1 MLVHA
6 LFGALPWHVRHIVH
20 GRSLNVRKEI
30 WMMQVVLKGKN
41 VEITD
46 WLREYVEKKVDK
58 LDRYLPDI
66 QEARVELSSQK
77 TRSSQDRQVA
87 QLTVRGNGLMLRA
100 EERTDDMFAAIDA
113 VVDKM
118 HRQIARYKGK
128 RIDRWQGQGPSRT
141 EVEMPP
147 LEADV
152 LDELAEEETRRIV
165 RVKRFAV
172 SPMDEEEAIEQME
185 LLGHDFFV
193 FFNPNSGRMSV
204 LYRRQDDNYG
214 LLEPELM

>member
-1 MLVHA
+1 
-6 LFGALPWHVRHIVH
+6 
-20 GRSLNVRKEI
+20 
-30 WMMQVVLKGKN
+30 MQIILKGKN

-46 WLREYVEKKVDK
+46 WLREYVEKKVNR

-66 QEARVELSSQK
+66 QEARVELSVQK

-87 QLTVRGNGLMLRA
+87 QLTVRGNGLILRA

-113 VVDKM
+113 VLDKM

-128 RIDRWQGQGPSRT
+128 RIDRWQGQGPNRG
-141 EVEMPP
+141 EIEMPP
-147 LEADV
+147 LETDV
-152 LDELAEEETRRIV
+152 LEELAEEKERRIV

-185 LLGHDFFV
+185 LLGHDFFI
-193 FFNPNSGRMSV
+193 FFNPDSGRMSV
-204 LYRRQDDNYG
+204 LYRRKDGNYG
-214 LLEPELM
+214 LLEPELV